1 LDLQVIE
8 GIVNVGQRL
17 GVDYRLSTP
26 ISSILL
32 SPDGKTAKG
41 VTLPS
46 GETVEADIV
55 LVNADLV
62 YAYNNLLPKSSYAK
76 TLNKKPAS
84 CSSLSFYWAM
94 DRVIP
99 ELSAHNIFLAE
110 HYQESFDDIFE
121 KHTMPAEPSFYVNV
135 PSRID
140 RTAAPEGKDAI
151 VVLLPIGHLVD
162 KDGDGKEDELNQ
174 KEQDWE
180 KIISKARKVVI
191 QTMEK
196 RLGIKG
202 FEACIVS
209 ESMHTPMSCK

>member
-1 LDLQVIE
+1 
-8 GIVNVGQRL
+8 
-17 GVDYRLSTP
+17 
-26 ISSILL
+26 
-32 SPDGKTAKG
+32 
-41 VTLPS
+41 
-46 GETVEADIV
+46 
-55 LVNADLV
+55 
-62 YAYNNLLPKSSYAK
+62 
-76 TLNKKPAS
+76 
-84 CSSLSFYWAM
+84 M

-121 KHTMPAEPSFYVNV
+121 RHTMPAEPSFYVNV

-140 RTAAPEGKDAI
+140 GTAAPEGKDAI

-174 KEQDWE
+174 KEQDWD

-191 QTMEK
+191 ETMEK

-202 FEACIVS
+202 LEACIVS
-209 ESMHTPMSCK
+209 ESMHTPMSCE